1 MSTTPDFSSKNQ
13 VFHFRNRQSDL
24 GAKIWTMTFDL
35 PGEKVNKFDAR
46 VMGDIAEL
54 LPKLK
59 EMGERGEI
67 EAIVVL
73 SSKPGIFIAGADIQL
88 IRAAKTAEEAQKLAA
103 QGQHL
108 LNLWEDL
115 PFPRVVAINGAALGG
130 GCEFSLAS
138 SAIVMSS
145 DSAARIGL
153 PETML
158 GIIPGMGGCVRLATK
173 VGLATAL
180 EMILGAPQ
188 FKGEKAFK
196 AGLADAYL
204 PKEDFET
211 SALAWVKNKLPQ
223 LKAGKRLAKE
233 PKLGG
238 VGGIVGSTFE
248 YTPFGR
254 AFMLSKARGGVIA
267 KTRGKYPAPLEAIEV
282 LRDIGT
288 HYGVSFRGKSREK
301 AMEREARGFGKM
313 AATDISKNLIR
324 LFFLTEGVKKNNGV
338 PTRPD
343 LKVPSFE
350 STAVLGAG
358 VMGGGIAHLFVNQ
371 GIRTRM
377 KDISSQAL
385 QIGIN
390 AITTLFK
397 KAVKRR
403 KLSDRQAVQKL
414 TLVTPTL
421 DFNGFKG
428 VDLVVEAVVEKME
441 IKKSV
446 LKDLENHVRPECV
459 VATNTSSLS
468 VSEMQ
473 SVLSKP
479 ERFVGMHFFNPVHRM
494 PLIEVIRGS
503 KTSDETVVRM
513 FEFCKRIGKTPI
525 VVKDAPGF
533 LVNRLLVPYMNEAA
547 YLLMEGAP
555 IEEIDRALVD
565 FGMPMGPMELVDEVG
580 VDVGDKVL
588 HILHDAFGERMVPAP
603 GVGKLVEKQRMGK
616 KNSKGLYRYEGT
628 GDRKEKKLDPEV
640 YQLLGI
646 KPQPGKFKPEEMV
659 ARCILPMINEAARCL
674 EEKIVETPEDC
685 DLGMIMGTGF
695 PPFRG
700 GLLRYADSLGAAKIL
715 AELERLEKVSGCG
728 VRFSPSGPIKA
739 RAQSGASFYQD

>member
-1 MSTTPDFSSKNQ
+1 MS
-13 VFHFRNRQSDL
+13 
-24 GAKIWTMTFDL
+24 FDL

-46 VMGDIAEL
+46 VMSDIAEL

-67 EAIVVL
+67 EALLVV
-73 SSKPGIFIAGADIQL
+73 SAKPGIFIAGADIQL
-88 IRAAKTAEEAQKLAA
+88 IRATQSAQEAETLAA

-138 SAIVMSS
+138 SAIIMSS
-145 DSAARIGL
+145 DPAARIGL

-196 AGLADAYL
+196 SGLADAYL

-223 LKAGKRLAKE
+223 LKTGQRIGRE

-238 VGGIVGSTFE
+238 VGGAIGQAFE

-254 AFMLSKARGGVIA
+254 AFMLRKARSGVIA
-267 KTRGKYPAPLEAIEV
+267 KTRGQYPAPLEAIEV
-282 LRDIGT
+282 LREIGT
-288 HYGVSFRGKSREK
+288 HYGVHYRGKARAK
-301 AMEREARGFGKM
+301 AMAREARGFGKM
-313 AATDISKNLIR
+313 AATQVSKNLIR

-338 PTRPD
+338 PGKPE
-343 LKVPSFE
+343 LKFPSFE
-350 STAVLGAG
+350 SAAVLGAG
-358 VMGGGIAHLFVNQ
+358 VMGGGIAHLFINQ

-377 KDISSQAL
+377 KDLNSQAL

-403 KLSDRQAVQKL
+403 KINDRQAVQKL

-421 DFNGFKG
+421 DFQGFKG

-446 LKDLENHVRPECV
+446 LKDLENHVRSDCV
-459 VATNTSSLS
+459 IATNTSSLS

-473 SVLSKP
+473 SVLSHP
-479 ERFVGMHFFNPVHRM
+479 ERFAGMHFFNPVHRM
-494 PLIEVIRGS
+494 PLIEVIRGA
-503 KTSDETVVRM
+503 KTSDEAIVRT

-547 YLLMEGAP
+547 YMLMEGAP

-565 FGMPMGPMELVDEVG
+565 FGMPMGPLELVDEVG

-588 HILHDAFGERMVPAP
+588 HILHDAFGARMVPAP
-603 GVGKLVEKQRMGK
+603 GVGKLVEKQRLGK
-616 KNSKGLYRYEGT
+616 KNSKGIYRYEGT
-628 GDRKEKKLDPEV
+628 GDRKQKKLDPEV
-640 YQLLGI
+640 YQILGLSP
-646 KPQPGKFKPEEMV
+646 KAGKFKPEEIV
-659 ARCILPMINEAARCL
+659 ARCVLPMINEAARCL
-674 EEKIVETPEDC
+674 EEQIVDSAEDC

-700 GLLRYADSLGAAKIL
+700 GLLRYADSLGAQKII
-715 AELERLEKVSGCG
+715 AELERLEKIPSCAA
-728 VRFSPSGPIKA
+728 RFTPSQALKE